1 MEKEKER
8 RKESEGREHAN
19 GNTSVHVQRKRNPR
33 VDLRNYYTIFW
44 QTGMVL
50 ALLIIIVVTKVRI
63 SPPEEKAFV
72 MQDQEEVLM
81 EEIIQT
87 RQEPKVPP
95 PPRPQTPVAVP
106 NDEIIEDIDIVLD
119 AELDFGEDSYLPPP
133 PQPKDE
139 DPDEDFF
146 VVVEQM
152 PELVGGISAIQGRI
166 RYPEMARIA
175 GIEGRVFVQFIVNER
190 GEVEDPVVVRGIGG
204 GCDEEAL
211 RVVKDAKF
219 QPGLQRGRPV
229 RVQYSLPIV
238 FVLNSE

>member
-1 MEKEKER
+1 MKENREIR
-8 RKESEGREHAN
+8 RSPKA
-19 GNTSVHVQRKRNPR
+19 
-33 VDLRNYYTIFW
+33 DLRNYYTVFW

-50 ALLIIIVVTKVRI
+50 ALLLMIAVTKVKI
-63 SPPEEKAFV
+63 TPPEEKV
-72 MQDQEEVLM
+72 LVLQEQEEVLM

-95 PPRPQTPVAVP
+95 PPRPPTPVAVP

-133 PQPKDE
+133 PKPKE
-139 DPDEDFF
+139 EESEEDFF

-152 PELVGGISAIQGRI
+152 PELVGGISAIQSQI
-166 RYPEMARIA
+166 RYPEMARVA
-175 GIEGRVFVQFIVNER
+175 GIQGRVFVQFIVNER
-190 GEVEDPVVVRGIGG
+190 GEVENPVVVRGIGG

-211 RVVKDAKF
+211 RVVRDAKF
-219 QPGLQRGRPV
+219 RPGLQRGRPV

-238 FVLNSE
+238 FVLNNE